1 MKKNGRRE
9 KFMVIEKYTDGY
21 QSNESDLPLFRTGR
35 ENQIKDMAKFVDEFD
50 PKRHA
55 RKNDP
60 VTSHKA
66 SEKAGGL
73 AHQHCAEI
81 KRVLDNVYPKGLNF
95 EEIANRVGFTQT
107 TQVSRRMVDLE
118 RQGLAVRTGETSP
131 TSSGRQAQI
140 WKATE

>member
-1 MKKNGRRE
+1 MPER
-9 KFMVIEKYTDGY
+9 YTDGY
-21 QSNESDLPLFRTGR
+21 GHDELPLFRKGR
-35 ENQIKDMAKFVDEFD
+35 DKQIEDMAKFVDEFD
-50 PKRHA
+50 PKKHA

-66 SEKAGGL
+66 SEAAGVL
-73 AHQHCAEI
+73 AHRHCYEI
-81 KRVLDNVYPKGLNF
+81 KKVLDEVYPRGLNF
-95 EEIANRVGFTQT
+95 EEIASRVGFTQT

-140 WKATE
+140 WKAVV